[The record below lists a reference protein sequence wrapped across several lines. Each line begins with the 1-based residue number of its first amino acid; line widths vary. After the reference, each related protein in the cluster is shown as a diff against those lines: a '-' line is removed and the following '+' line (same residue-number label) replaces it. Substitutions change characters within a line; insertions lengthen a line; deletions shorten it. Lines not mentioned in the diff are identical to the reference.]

1 MGTRRDGNGTLRLD
15 DIADV
20 PFSADRRRLL
30 QMKTVILDTNVLLA
44 DPNIVLSYPGQ
55 DVVIPE
61 VVLSELDK
69 LKISRTDADVRFR
82 GREVSRLLFELSE
95 DGSLLEGVELPD
107 GGTLRVAPFSQ
118 DMALP
123 EGLSAR
129 NTDDRILASAYAIF
143 SEAGKDDSVVLV
155 TNDLNM
161 LLKAQTLGMPFERAG
176 DGTDD
181 DWAKKYIVRPFQR
194 YRVPLT
200 ILMIAIAV
208 FFGVLVIALS
218 MNGGAGSGT
227 GSTLPDGYKSV
238 LTDSQQDALD
248 ALRALERNPK
258 NTEMLLQLANFYY
271 GRYEETVHDDPA
283 TAISH
288 AQQGIRYYRRY
299 LDEMP
304 TSVDPRVDMAAL
316 ELYTGQTDIAIQEI
330 GKALELAP
338 GHVQANYNLGV
349 IYLQGRGDLEKA
361 AAQFQ
366 KVIDLTTGD
375 SKNQPVNQSAAAMLA
390 QIQKQMQGGTEG
402 EIVQ

>member
-1 MGTRRDGNGTLRLD
+1 MGTRRNGNGTLRLD

-181 DWAKKYIVRPFQR
+181 DWAKKFIVRPFQR

-200 ILMIAIAV
+200 ILMIAVAV
-208 FFGVLVIALS
+208 FFGVLVIAQS
-218 MNGGAGSGT
+218 MNGGA
-227 GSTLPDGYKSV
+227 STQGQSALPDGYKSV
-238 LTDSQQDALD
+238 LTDAQLDALD
-248 ALRALERNPK
+248 ALRALERNPD
-258 NTEMLLQLANFYY
+258 NAEMLLQMGNFYY
-271 GRYEETVHDDPA
+271 SRYEETVHTDPA
-283 TAISH
+283 GAISY

-299 LDEMP
+299 LDESP
-304 TSVDPRVDMAAL
+304 SSVDARVDMAVL
-316 ELYTGQTDIAIQEI
+316 ELYTGQTDVAIQEI

-349 IYLQGRGDLEKA
+349 IYLQGRGDFEKA

-366 KVIDLTTGD
+366 KVMDLTAGD
-375 SKNQPVNQSAAAMLA
+375 TQNQSVYQSAASMLD
-390 QIQKQMQGGTEG
+390 QIEKEMGSTNTG
-402 EIVQ
+402 EVIQ